1 MNRIDLEI
9 RARSPLAIGK
19 QKPNGSVSEADDY
32 ISGSVIRG
40 AIAAQILQ
48 QSGHS
53 SNDFSTN
60 GGDFQNL
67 FLGDRPAI
75 FQNAYL
81 ATVTTKHENDLDK
94 TITLTLPD
102 VQVLPATALSSKNSS
117 GFKTELKK
125 NGESKNNGVF
135 DTLIDRFCADAYGHL
150 YDPNCPK
157 DGERVDAYSGFYG
170 KIKEK
175 GEDKYYKPSVDKRL
189 LTRVGINR
197 RRAVSEE
204 QILYSIEVMNEL
216 KIPSKPHK
224 PEPSIYRS
232 SIYIENNE
240 LASRLQKFIEDNYQQ
255 FRFGGSA
262 SRGLGKTEITIPSK
276 QTKSDLEQRVNNFNE
291 ELTKRWQD
299 WQIFGKPQEDITNNR
314 KFFTLDLQSDAIL
327 TEQWRRTTVISE
339 IMLKQFT
346 GVTDPSLKLH
356 VVYSSYDYRSGWNA
370 AWGLMKDVELVTNRG
385 GVYLFSVEVNEKGDR
400 FAEWLEALKLLEISG
415 VGDRTSEGFGQVQV
429 CNDFHLIL
437 REESV

>member
-9 RARSPLAIGK
+9 KARSPLAIGK
-19 QKPNGSVSEADDY
+19 QKPSSSVSEADEY

-75 FQNAYL
+75 FQNAYPV
-81 ATVTTKHENDLDK
+81 TSTTKDENEPEK
-94 TITLTLPD
+94 TITLVLPE
-102 VQVLPATALSSKNSS
+102 VQVLPSTALSSKNSS
-117 GFKTELKK
+117 GFKNELDK
-125 NGESKNNGVF
+125 NNKPKSNGVF
-135 DTLIDRFCADAYGHL
+135 DTLIDRFCAESYGHL
-150 YDPNCPK
+150 YDPNCPT
-157 DGERVDAYSGFYG
+157 DGDRVDAFTGFYG
-170 KIKEK
+170 IAN
-175 GEDKYYKPSVDKRL
+175 GKYYKPSVDKRL

-232 SIYIENNE
+232 SIYVDDTD
-240 LASRLQKFIEDNYQQ
+240 LAASLQQFIHANSQQ
-255 FRFGGSA
+255 FRFGGST
-262 SRGLGKTEITIPSK
+262 SRGLGKTEITAILSK
-276 QTKSDLEQRVNNFNE
+276 QVKSDLTQRVNSFNE
-291 ELTKRWQD
+291 KLADRWKD
-299 WQIFGKPQEDITNNR
+299 WQIFGKSQEDVTKNR

-327 TEQWRRTTVISE
+327 TDQWRRTTVISE
-339 IMLKQFT
+339 AMLKQFT
-346 GVTDPSLKLH
+346 GIADPSLKLH

-385 GVYLFSVEVNEKGDR
+385 CVYLFSVEVNEKGDR
-400 FAEWLEALKLLEISG
+400 FAEWLEALELLEITG

-429 CNDFHLIL
+429 CNDFHLVL

>member
-9 RARSPLAIGK
+9 KARSPLAIGK
-19 QKPNGSVSEADDY
+19 QKPSSSVSEADEY

-67 FLGDRPAI
+67 FLGDHPAI
-75 FQNAYL
+75 FQNAYP
-81 ATVTTKHENDLDK
+81 AFVNPQ
-94 TITLTLPD
+94 IA
-102 VQVLPATALSSKNSS
+102 VQVMPSTVLSSKKQS
-117 GFKTELKK
+117 GFKPE
-125 NGESKNNGVF
+125 NNGVF
-135 DTLIDRFCADAYGHL
+135 DTLIDRFCAKAYGHL
-150 YDPNCPK
+150 YDPNCPT
-157 DGERVDAYSGFYG
+157 DGDRVDAFTGFYG
-170 KIKEK
+170 IAN
-175 GEDKYYKPSVDKRL
+175 GKYFKPSVDKRL

-224 PEPSIYRS
+224 TEPSIYRS
-232 SIYIENNE
+232 SIYVDDAD
-240 LASRLQKFIEDNYQQ
+240 LAASLQQFIHANSQQ

-262 SRGLGKTEITIPSK
+262 SRGLGKTEITATLAK
-276 QTKSDLEQRVNNFNE
+276 QIKHDLDQRVNSFNE
-291 ELTKRWQD
+291 KLTKRWKD
-299 WQIFGKPQEDITNNR
+299 WQIFGKSQEEVTKNR

-327 TEQWRRTTVISE
+327 TDQWRRTTVISE
-339 IMLKQFT
+339 ALLKQFT
-346 GVTDPSLKLH
+346 GIADPSLKLH

-385 GVYLFSVEVNEKGDR
+385 GVYLFSVEVIEKGDR
-400 FAEWLEALKLLEISG
+400 FAEWLEALQLLEIAG

-429 CNDFHLIL
+429 CNDFHLVL

>member
-9 RARSPLAIGK
+9 KARSPLAIGK
-19 QKPNGSVSEADDY
+19 QKPSSSVSEADEY

-67 FLGDRPAI
+67 FLGDHPAI
-75 FQNAYL
+75 FQNAYP
-81 ATVTTKHENDLDK
+81 AFVNPQ
-94 TITLTLPD
+94 IA
-102 VQVLPATALSSKNSS
+102 VQVMPSTVLSSKKQS
-117 GFKTELKK
+117 GFKPE
-125 NGESKNNGVF
+125 NNGVF
-135 DTLIDRFCADAYGHL
+135 DTLIDRFCAKAYGHL
-150 YDPNCPK
+150 YDPNCPT
-157 DGERVDAYSGFYG
+157 DGDRVDAFTGFYG
-170 KIKEK
+170 IAN
-175 GEDKYYKPSVDKRL
+175 GKYFKPSVDKRL

-224 PEPSIYRS
+224 TEPSIYRS
-232 SIYIENNE
+232 SIYVDDAD
-240 LASRLQKFIEDNYQQ
+240 LAASLQQFIHANSQQ

-262 SRGLGKTEITIPSK
+262 SRGLGKTEIKATFLDKLP
-276 QTKSDLEQRVNNFNE
+276 KSDLEQRVNDLNR

-299 WQIFGKPQEDITNNR
+299 WQIFGKPQEYIKSNR
-314 KFFTLDLQSDAIL
+314 KFFTIDLQSDAIL
-327 TEQWRRTTVISE
+327 TDQWRRTMVISE
-339 IMLKQFT
+339 TMLKQFT
-346 GVTDPSLKLH
+346 GIADNSLKLH
-356 VVYSSYDYRSGWNA
+356 VAYSSYDYRSGWNA

-385 GVYLFSVEVNEKGDR
+385 GVYLFSVEVNGKSDR
-400 FAEWLEALKLLEISG
+400 FAEWLEALERLEITG
-415 VGDRTSEGFGQVQV
+415 IGDRTSEGFGQVQV
-429 CNDFHLIL
+429 CNYFHLVL
-437 REESV
+437 REDAV

>member
-60 GGDFQNL
+60 GGDFQDL

-81 ATVTTKHENDLDK
+81 ATVTTKDENDLDK
-94 TITLTLPD
+94 TITLTLQD
-102 VQVLPATALSSKNSS
+102 TQVLPATALSSKNNS

-125 NGESKNNGVF
+125 NGEPKNNGVF
-135 DTLIDRFCADAYGHL
+135 DTLIDRFCAGAYGHL
-150 YDPNCPK
+150 YDPNCPT
-157 DGERVDAYSGFYG
+157 DGDRVDAFTGFYG
-170 KIKEK
+170 IANK
-175 GEDKYYKPSVDKRL
+175 KYYKPSVDKRL

-204 QILYSIEVMNEL
+204 QILYSIEVMNEV
-216 KIPSKPHK
+216 KIPSKPQK
-224 PEPSIYRS
+224 PVPTIYCS
-232 SIYIENNE
+232 SIYIEDDN
-240 LASRLQKFIEDNYQQ
+240 LAASLQKFIEKNSSQ
-255 FRFGGSA
+255 FRLGGSA
-262 SRGLGKTEITIPSK
+262 SRGLGKTEITATLAK
-276 QTKSDLEQRVNNFNE
+276 QAKSDLSKRVDSFNQK
-291 ELTKRWQD
+291 LIKRWQD
-299 WQIFGKPQEDITNNR
+299 WQVFGKLQEDITNNR

-327 TEQWRRTTVISE
+327 ADQWRRTTVISE
-339 IMLKQFT
+339 KMLKQFIDIA
-346 GVTDPSLKLH
+346 DPSLKLH
-356 VVYSSYDYRSGWNA
+356 DAYSSYDYRSGWNA

-385 GVYLFSVEVNEKGDR
+385 GVYLFSVTSDR
-400 FAEWLEALKLLEISG
+400 FAEWLEALELLEISG
-415 VGDRTSEGFGQVQV
+415 VGDRTSEGFGQIRV
-429 CNDFHLIL
+429 CNNFHLVL

>member
-9 RARSPLAIGK
+9 KARSPLAIGK
-19 QKPNGSVSEADDY
+19 QKPSSSVSEADEY

-75 FQNAYL
+75 FQNAY
-81 ATVTTKHENDLDK
+81 
-94 TITLTLPD
+94 
-102 VQVLPATALSSKNSS
+102 PAFADSQIAIQIMPSTALSSKNKP
-117 GFKTELKK
+117 GFNQE
-125 NGESKNNGVF
+125 GHGVF
-135 DTLIDRFCADAYGHL
+135 DTLIDRFCAESYGHL

-157 DGERVDAYSGFYG
+157 DGDRVDAYTGFYG
-170 KIKEK
+170 MEN
-175 GEDKYYKPSVDKRL
+175 EKYYKPSVDKRL

-216 KIPSKPHK
+216 KIPSKPQK
-224 PEPSIYRS
+224 AEPSIYRS
-232 SIYIENNE
+232 SIYIEDDD
-240 LASRLQKFIEDNYQQ
+240 LAASLQQFIQANSQQ
-255 FRFGGSA
+255 FRFGGST
-262 SRGLGKTEITIPSK
+262 SRGLGKTEIITTLSK
-276 QTKSDLEQRVNNFNE
+276 KVESDINQRVNSFNE
-291 ELTKRWQD
+291 KLTKRWKD
-299 WQIFGKPQEDITNNR
+299 WQIFGKDQEDVREKR

-327 TEQWRRTTVISE
+327 SEQWRRTTVISE
-339 IMLKQFT
+339 AILKQFT
-346 GVTDPSLKLH
+346 GIADPSLKLH
-356 VVYSSYDYRSGWNA
+356 VAYSSYDYRSGWNA

-385 GVYLFSVEVNEKGDR
+385 GVYLFSVTGDR
-400 FAEWLEALKLLEISG
+400 FNEWLEALQLLEIRG
-415 VGDRTSEGFGQVQV
+415 VGDRISEGFGQVQV
-429 CNDFHLIL
+429 CNNFHLVL
-437 REESV
+437 REDAV

>member
-9 RARSPLAIGK
+9 KARSPLAIGK
-19 QKPNGSVSEADDY
+19 QKPGGSVSEADDY

-48 QSGHS
+48 QAGYSSG
-53 SNDFSTN
+53 DFSTN

-81 ATVTTKHENDLDK
+81 ATATTKDKNDPDK
-94 TITLTLPD
+94 TIILTLPD
-102 VQVLPATALSSKNSS
+102 VQVLPATALSSKNNS
-117 GFKTELKK
+117 GFKVELKK
-125 NGESKNNGVF
+125 DGEYKNNGVF
-135 DTLIDRFCADAYGHL
+135 DTLIDRFCAEAYGHL

-157 DGERVDAYSGFYG
+157 DGERVDAYAGFYG

-204 QILYSIEVMNEL
+204 QILYSIEVMNE
-216 KIPSKPHK
+216 SKTK
-224 PEPSIYRS
+224 QSEPTIYRS
-232 SIYIENNE
+232 SIYIEDNN
-240 LASRLQKFIEDNYQQ
+240 LALNLQQFILNNYQQ
-255 FRFGGSA
+255 FRLGGST
-262 SRGLGKTEITIPSK
+262 SRGLGKTEINATLAE
-276 QTKSDLEQRVNNFNE
+276 QTKSDLKQRVNKFNE
-291 ELTKRWQD
+291 KLTKRWQD
-299 WQIFGKPQEDITNNR
+299 WQIFGKPQEYITNNR
-314 KFFTLDLQSDAIL
+314 KFFTINLQSDAIL
-327 TEQWRRTTVISE
+327 TDQWRRTTVISE
-339 IMLKQFT
+339 TMLKQFT
-346 GVTDPSLKLH
+346 GIADNSLKLH
-356 VVYSSYDYRSGWNA
+356 VAYSSYDYRSGWNA

-385 GVYLFSVEVNEKGDR
+385 GVYLFSVEVKVKSDR
-400 FAEWLEALKLLEISG
+400 FAEWLEALELLEISG

-429 CNDFHLIL
+429 CNDFHLVL
-437 REESV
+437 REEAV

>member
-9 RARSPLAIGK
+9 KARSPLAIGK

-67 FLGDRPAI
+67 FLGDHPAI
-75 FQNAYL
+75 FQNAYP
-81 ATVTTKHENDLDK
+81 AFANPQI
-94 TITLTLPD
+94 TI
-102 VQVLPATALSSKNSS
+102 QVIPSTALSSKNRS
-117 GFKTELKK
+117 GFKPE
-125 NGESKNNGVF
+125 NNGVF
-135 DTLIDRFCADAYGHL
+135 DTLIDRFCASAYGHL
-150 YDPNCPK
+150 YDPNCPT
-157 DGERVDAYSGFYG
+157 DGDRVDAFTGFYG
-170 KIKEK
+170 IANK
-175 GEDKYYKPSVDKRL
+175 KYYKPSVDKRL

-204 QILYSIEVMNEL
+204 QILYSIEVMNES
-216 KIPSKPHK
+216 KIPSKPQK
-224 PEPSIYRS
+224 KEPTIYRT
-232 SIYIENNE
+232 SIYIEDDD
-240 LASRLQKFIEDNYQQ
+240 LAISLKHFIQANSQQ

-262 SRGLGKTEITIPSK
+262 SRGLGKTEITATIDK
-276 QTKSDLEQRVNNFNE
+276 LAKSDLSKRVDSFNQK
-291 ELTKRWQD
+291 LTQRWQD
-299 WQIFGKPQEDITNNR
+299 WQIFGKPQEDVTKNR

-346 GVTDPSLKLH
+346 DITDSSLKLH
-356 VVYSSYDYRSGWNA
+356 VAYSSYDYRSGWNA

-385 GVYLFSVEVNEKGDR
+385 GVYLFSVEVNEKSDR
-400 FAEWLEALKLLEISG
+400 FAKWLEALELLETSG
-415 VGDRTSEGFGQVQV
+415 IGDRTSEGFGQVQV
-429 CNDFHLIL
+429 CNDFHLVL
-437 REESV
+437 REKAV